1 MTTSVASHLDKTAL
15 NFVERTH
22 KMLINGQWVG
32 AASGMTFPT
41 YNPATGQVLSH
52 AAEGDKADVDAA
64 VRAAREAFD
73 HGPWRKF
80 TASERGR
87 MIWKLADLLEQH
99 TEEFATLES
108 LDNGKPL
115 AVARVAD
122 LPLAVD
128 LLRYM
133 AGWTTKI
140 EGNTTVSDS
149 TTKAYFDG
157 SRSVACSAAT
167 DCSTN
172 EACAAACNAAS
183 K

>member
-99 TEEFATLES
+99 TEEFAKQES
-108 LDNGKPL
+108 IQMKTCKSF
-115 AVARVAD
+115 AVEEERRRSQRLREHHPEVPEHR
-122 LPLAVD
+122 LFIAV
-128 LLRYM
+128 RTCEQGY
-133 AGWTTKI
+133 
-140 EGNTTVSDS
+140 
-149 TTKAYFDG
+149 
-157 SRSVACSAAT
+157 
-167 DCSTN
+167 
-172 EACAAACNAAS
+172 
-183 K
+183 